1 MMRSPVASLPVIPA
15 LVVILIVATLAAL
28 CVGATIV
35 SPLDAAR
42 MVLMRDASDFVIWQH
57 RLPRSLIAILVGAAL
72 GTAGALIQG
81 VIRNPLASPDILGVT
96 QGAGLAV
103 TVTLL
108 LFPSGGGAAWLP
120 LVACLGGAAGAASLM
135 AYNSGMAFSPVRFA
149 LSGVAVSLTFGSITE
164 FLLLT
169 YPVEINTALLALTG
183 SLWARGWT
191 HLAPTLLL
199 IPLIALSV
207 LLAKPLDL
215 IGLGDEA
222 ATGFGVRLAR
232 VRLGAIGLAVLL
244 TGISVS
250 VIGPVTFVG
259 LMAPHLARRLVG
271 GAHLALI
278 PASALIGAIVVVLAD
293 TLGRGL
299 APPLEIPVGILTAV
313 IGAPY
318 FLWLLFRIR

>member
-1 MMRSPVASLPVIPA
+1 MMRGQPLSVIPA
-15 LVVILIVATLAAL
+15 LAVILIVSALAAL
-28 CVGATIV
+28 CVGATMI
-35 SPLDAAR
+35 SPLDAAK
-42 MVLMRDASDFVIWQH
+42 MVALRDASDFVVWQH
-57 RLPRSLIAILVGAAL
+57 RLPRSLIAILIGAAL

-103 TVTLL
+103 TVVLL
-108 LFPSGGGAAWLP
+108 MMPAGGSAWLP
-120 LVACLGGAAGAASLM
+120 MVACLGGAGGAALLM

-149 LSGVAVSLTFGSITE
+149 LSGVAVSLTFGSFTE

-191 HLAPTLLL
+191 HLAPALLL
-199 IPLIALSV
+199 IPLIGLSF

-222 ATGFGVRLAR
+222 ASSFGVRLSR
-232 VRLGAIGLAVLL
+232 VRLFAIALSVLL

-250 VIGPVTFVG
+250 IIGPVTFVG
-259 LMAPHLARRLVG
+259 LLAPHLGRRLVG
-271 GAHLALI
+271 GAHLVLI
-278 PASALIGAIVVVLAD
+278 PTAALVGAIVVVLAD

-299 APPLEIPVGILTAV
+299 APPIEIPVGILTAV

>member
-1 MMRSPVASLPVIPA
+1 MERSAVAVIS
-15 LVVILIVATLAAL
+15 ILILLLAVSVLSAL
-28 CVGATIV
+28 CVGATML
-35 SPLDAAR
+35 SPIEAGR
-42 MVLMRDASDFVIWQH
+42 MVLLQNAADFVVFQH
-57 RLPRSLIAILVGAAL
+57 RLPRSLIALLVGAAL
-72 GTAGALIQG
+72 GSAGALIQG

-103 TVTLL
+103 TIALL
-108 LFPSGGGAAWLP
+108 LLPAGESALLPIVACFGGA
-120 LVACLGGAAGAASLM
+120 VGAALLM
-135 AYNSGMAFSPVRFA
+135 AYNSNMAFSPVRFA
-149 LSGVAVSLTFGSITE
+149 LSGVAVSLTFASVTE

-183 SLWARGWT
+183 SLWAHGWT
-191 HLAPTLLL
+191 HLTPALLL
-199 IPLIALSV
+199 VPLIGLAAFM
-207 LLAKPLDL
+207 AKPLDL

-222 ATGFGVRLAR
+222 AESLGVRLSRAR
-232 VRLGAIGLAVLL
+232 LMSITLAVLL

-259 LMAPHLARRLVG
+259 LVAPHLARRLVG

-278 PASALIGAIVVVLAD
+278 PTAALVGAVVVVLAD

-299 APPLEIPVGILTAV
+299 APPMEIPVGILTAV

>member
-1 MMRSPVASLPVIPA
+1 MISP
-15 LVVILIVATLAAL
+15 LAA
-28 CVGATIV
+28 GK
-35 SPLDAAR
+35 
-42 MVLMRDASDFVIWQH
+42 MVLLHDATDFVVWQH

-72 GTAGALIQG
+72 GTAGTLIQG

-103 TVTLL
+103 TVVLL
-108 LFPSGGGAAWLP
+108 LAPAGAQAWLP
-120 LVACLGGAAGAASLM
+120 LIACLGGAGGALLLM
-135 AYNSGMAFSPVRFA
+135 AYNSGTAFSPLRFA
-149 LSGVAVSLTFGSITE
+149 LSGVAVSMTFASVTE

-191 HLAPTLLL
+191 HLAPSLLL
-199 IPLIALSV
+199 IPLIGASFFM
-207 LLAKPLDL
+207 AKPLDL

-222 ATGFGVRLAR
+222 ATGLGVGLGRARLF
-232 VRLGAIGLAVLL
+232 AIAISVLL

-271 GAHLALI
+271 GAHLTLI
-278 PASALIGAIVVVLAD
+278 PTAALVGAIIVILAD

-299 APPLEIPVGILTAV
+299 APPMEIPVGVLTAV

>member
-1 MMRSPVASLPVIPA
+1 MMRLQLFPLLGAILLASTLASIC
-15 LVVILIVATLAAL
+15 IGATLLSPFQAL
-28 CVGATIV
+28 RMISLG
-35 SPLDAAR
+35 DAQ
-42 MVLMRDASDFVIWQH
+42 DFVVWQH
-57 RLPRSLIAILVGAAL
+57 RLPRSLIAILVGAGL
-72 GTAGALIQG
+72 GTAGGLIQG

-96 QGAGLAV
+96 HGAGLAV
-103 TVTLL
+103 TIVLL
-108 LFPSGGGAAWLP
+108 LMPVGASAWLP
-120 LVACLGGAAGAASLM
+120 LIACLGGMAGAGALV

-149 LSGVAVSLTFGSITE
+149 LSGVAVSLTFGSATE

-169 YPVEINTALLALTG
+169 FPVEINTALLALTG

-191 HLAPTLLL
+191 DLAPTLLL
-199 IPLIALSV
+199 IPLMLVS
-207 LLAKPLDL
+207 LTLAKPLDL

-222 ATGFGVRLAR
+222 AASFGVRLSR
-232 VRLGAIGLAVLL
+232 VRFYAIALSVLL

-278 PASALIGAIVVVLAD
+278 PAAALVGAIVVILAD

-299 APPLEIPVGILTAV
+299 APPMEIPVGILTAV

>member
-1 MMRSPVASLPVIPA
+1 MMRLSTLPV
-15 LVVILIVATLAAL
+15 LVFVLILTGIAGL
-28 CVGATIV
+28 CVGATMIT
-35 SPLDAAR
+35 PFDAAR
-42 MVLMRDASDFVIWQH
+42 MVLLRDAADFVVWQH

-96 QGAGLAV
+96 QGAGLSV
-103 TVTLL
+103 TIVLL
-108 LFPSGGGAAWLP
+108 LMPTTGSTWLP
-120 LVACLGGAAGAASLM
+120 VAACLGGAAGTALLM

-149 LSGVAVSLTFGSITE
+149 LSGVAVSLTFASFTE

-199 IPLIALSV
+199 VPLMAVSF

-222 ATGFGVRLAR
+222 ATGFGVRLAP
-232 VRLGAIGLAVLL
+232 VRFAAIALSVLL
-244 TGISVS
+244 TGLSVS

-271 GAHLALI
+271 GAHLLLI
-278 PASALIGAIVVVLAD
+278 PASALVGAIVVTLAD

>member
-1 MMRSPVASLPVIPA
+1 MRVPVIFLLVLLLLAA
-15 LVVILIVATLAAL
+15 LVAAL
-28 CVGATIV
+28 CVGATVI
-35 SPLDAAR
+35 SPVQATRL
-42 MVLMRDASDFVIWQH
+42 LFLRDASDFIVWQH
-57 RLPRSLIAILVGAAL
+57 RLPRTLIAVIVGAAL
-72 GTAGALIQG
+72 GVAGGLIQG

-96 QGAGLAV
+96 QGAGLG
-103 TVTLL
+103 VTLFL
-108 LFPSGGGAAWLP
+108 LTVPASGAAWLP
-120 LVACLGGAAGAASLM
+120 IAACIGGALGAALLM
-135 AYNSGMAFSPVRFA
+135 AYNAGTAFSPIRFA
-149 LSGVAVSLTFGSITE
+149 LSGVAVSVTFASMTE

-191 HLAPTLLL
+191 YVELSLLL
-199 IPLIALSV
+199 LPLMAAAL

-222 ATGFGVRLAR
+222 STSLGVKLSRTRLK
-232 VRLGAIGLAVLL
+232 AIVLSVFL
-244 TGISVS
+244 TSISVS
-250 VIGPVTFVG
+250 IVGPITFVG

-271 GAHLALI
+271 GGHLALL
-278 PASALIGAIVVVLAD
+278 PASALVGAIVVVLAD

-313 IGAPY
+313 IGAPC

>member
-1 MMRSPVASLPVIPA
+1 MTRLSPIPM
-15 LVVILIVATLAAL
+15 LVVVLIAAILAAL
-28 CVGATIV
+28 CVGATMI
-35 SPLDAAR
+35 SPLDAVR
-42 MVLMRDASDFVIWQH
+42 LIVVHDATDFVVWQH
-57 RLPRSLIAILVGAAL
+57 RLPRSLIAVLVGASL

-81 VIRNPLASPDILGVT
+81 IIRNPLASPDILGVT

-103 TVTLL
+103 TVVLL
-108 LFPSGGGAAWLP
+108 LMPASGSAWLP
-120 LVACLGGAAGAASLM
+120 VVACLGGAAGAGALM

-149 LSGVAVSLTFGSITE
+149 LSGVAVSLTFASFTE

-183 SLWARGWT
+183 SLWARGWS
-191 HLAPTLLL
+191 HLAPALLL
-199 IPLIALSV
+199 IPMIAASF

-222 ATGFGVRLAR
+222 ATGFGVQLTK
-232 VRLGAIGLAVLL
+232 VRTLTIALSVLL

-271 GAHLALI
+271 GAHLVLI
-278 PASALIGAIVVVLAD
+278 PASALVGAIVVTLAD

>member
-1 MMRSPVASLPVIPA
+1 MRTAPAIPI
-15 LVVILIVATLAAL
+15 LVFILILSALAAL
-28 CVGATIV
+28 CVGATMI
-35 SPLDAAR
+35 SPLAAGK
-42 MVLMRDASDFVIWQH
+42 MVLLHDATDFVVWQH

-72 GTAGALIQG
+72 GTAGTLIQG

-103 TVTLL
+103 TVVLL
-108 LFPSGGGAAWLP
+108 LAPAGAQAWLP
-120 LVACLGGAAGAASLM
+120 LIACLGGAGGALLLM
-135 AYNSGMAFSPVRFA
+135 AYNSGTAFSPLRFA
-149 LSGVAVSLTFGSITE
+149 LSGVAVSMTFASVTE

-191 HLAPTLLL
+191 HLAPSLLL
-199 IPLIALSV
+199 IPLIGASFFM
-207 LLAKPLDL
+207 AKPLDL

-222 ATGFGVRLAR
+222 ATGLGVGLGRARLF
-232 VRLGAIGLAVLL
+232 AIAISVLL

-271 GAHLALI
+271 GAHLTLI
-278 PASALIGAIVVVLAD
+278 PTAALVGAIIVILAD

-299 APPLEIPVGILTAV
+299 APPMEIPVGVLTAV

>member
-1 MMRSPVASLPVIPA
+1 MMHRIGVPTISALALLLAAS
-15 LVVILIVATLAAL
+15 VVAAL
-28 CVGATIV
+28 CVGATML
-35 SPLDAAR
+35 SPQEAGR
-42 MVLMRDASDFVIWQH
+42 MLLLRDASDFVVWQH
-57 RLPRSLIAILVGAAL
+57 RLPRSLIAALVGAAL

-103 TVTLL
+103 TVSLL
-108 LFPSGGGAAWLP
+108 LIPSGGSAFLP
-120 LVACLGGAAGAASLM
+120 FVACLGGAAGAALLM

-149 LSGVAVSLTFGSITE
+149 LSGVAVSLTFASVTE

-191 HLAPTLLL
+191 HLGSALLL
-199 IPLIALSV
+199 IPLICLS
-207 LLAKPLDL
+207 LPLAKSLDL
-215 IGLGDEA
+215 IGLGDETSA
-222 ATGFGVRLAR
+222 SLGVNLSRARLA
-232 VRLGAIGLAVLL
+232 AITLAVLL

-271 GAHLALI
+271 GRHLALM
-278 PASALIGAIVVVLAD
+278 PASLLVGAIVVVLAD

-299 APPLEIPVGILTAV
+299 APPIEIPVGILTAV

>member
-1 MMRSPVASLPVIPA
+1 MTRLPT
-15 LVVILIVATLAAL
+15 ILLLLLILVATLLAAL
-28 CVGATIV
+28 CVGATMI
-35 SPLDAAR
+35 SPLEAVRKLFLHDAA
-42 MVLMRDASDFVIWQH
+42 DFVVWQH
-57 RLPRSLIAILVGAAL
+57 RLPRSLMAISIGAAL
-72 GTAGALIQG
+72 GTAGGLIQG

-103 TVTLL
+103 TVVLLTL
-108 LFPSGGGAAWLP
+108 STAGSAWLP
-120 LVACLGGAAGAASLM
+120 LVACLGGAAGAALLM

-149 LSGVAVSLTFGSITE
+149 LSGVAVSLTFASVTE

-191 HLAPTLLL
+191 HMAPTLVLL
-199 IPLIALSV
+199 PLIGVSF

-222 ATGFGVRLAR
+222 ATSFGVRLSR
-232 VRLGAIGLAVLL
+232 VRLYALALSVLL

-271 GAHLALI
+271 GAHLVLI
-278 PASALIGAIVVVLAD
+278 PTAALTGAIVVLLAD

-299 APPLEIPVGILTAV
+299 SPPLEIPVGILTAV

-318 FLWLLFRIR
+318 FLWLLFKIR

>member
-1 MMRSPVASLPVIPA
+1 MMARSSVTVMSVLLLALLASA
-15 LVVILIVATLAAL
+15 LAAL
-28 CVGATIV
+28 CVGATMI
-35 SPLDAAR
+35 SPIDAGRMVFLRDAA
-42 MVLMRDASDFVIWQH
+42 DFVVWQH
-57 RLPRSLIAILVGAAL
+57 RLPRGMLAVLIGAAL

-96 QGAGLAV
+96 QAAGLAV
-103 TVTLL
+103 TVALL
-108 LFPSGGGAAWLP
+108 LSPSGSSSWLP
-120 LVACLGGAAGAASLM
+120 IVACLGGATGAALLM

-149 LSGVAVSLTFGSITE
+149 LSGVAVSLTFASVTE

-191 HLAPTLLL
+191 HVGPALFLL
-199 IPLIALSV
+199 PLLGLSL

-222 ATGFGVRLAR
+222 AASLGVNLLRARLAA
-232 VRLGAIGLAVLL
+232 LTLAVLL
-244 TGISVS
+244 TGVSVS
-250 VIGPVTFVG
+250 IIGPVTFVG

-271 GAHLALI
+271 GAHLVLI
-278 PASALIGAIVVVLAD
+278 PTAALVGAIVVVLAD

-299 APPLEIPVGILTAV
+299 APPIEIPVGILTAV